1 MMALNFRMQTQQFLF
16 LNSSKSFTLPGGPV
30 SAPEKVNQQPSRPEW
45 LKCSLLND
53 FSWWNPALCSHFLC
67 KHNPV
72 PNSLIRHVSLPCRRR
87 AHAEFTDSKCYQS
100 CHRKFPNAAIYNCIM
115 PSTWTN
121 ILSLG
126 LSKHEIITMALLW
139 LDLMKCG
146 NTNNSSH
153 VEHLLCVPSTVLSA
167 FHDNI
172 VNPPNTWWVGTI
184 ITPISRSTKRW
195 STMP

>member
-1 MMALNFRMQTQQFLF
+1 MPQK
-16 LNSSKSFTLPGGPV
+16 KSTNNLPG
-30 SAPEKVNQQPSRPEW
+30 
-45 LKCSLLND
+45 LND
-53 FSWWNPALCSHFLC
+53 WTAHYSVTFLGGIQYSVHTFYANIIQC
-67 KHNPV
+67 L
-72 PNSLIRHVSLPCRRR
+72 NSLIRHVNLPCRRR
-87 AHAEFTDSKCYQS
+87 AHAEFTESKCYQS
-100 CHRKFPNAAIYNCIM
+100 CHQKSPNAAIYNCIM
-115 PSTWTN
+115 PSTRTS

-126 LSKHEIITMALLW
+126 LSKHKIVTMALLW

-146 NTNNSSH
+146 NTNNGSH

-172 VNPPNTWWVGTI
+172 VNPPNTWWVGTV